1 MSLVYFD
8 GMDQYTTVAD
18 PTSSALVKFTHSL
31 GNQTTVATDPLPFF
45 PSQLYSYAR
54 IFGEDRVWRVPRADV
69 NVNGVQTYVIA
80 GAASTYSTLSSGYWT
95 TVNNLSKLSA
105 CTSITMGFKFKC
117 AHNQGT
123 SNPVNIG
130 AFSTSPN
137 FDVLATTWAINIENG
152 NNVYIRRLYST
163 TAQTTIPNVQWPTS
177 PSTFVENI
185 TGFVGTCN
193 FVRGVADNVQVTP
206 PINQLASNTIEI
218 QMTVEGKITVWINN
232 LFVGTITL
240 ANAALAADVQYVSA
254 GCGCIATQGQ
264 GGIQMY
270 SFHGHSDMYVL
281 NGLGGRNT
289 QRLGKV
295 KVVSRAP
302 KVDSAVQLT
311 RPDTA
316 ESNAAVVATKPPVFG
331 TSLTGI
337 KQGDTDLYASDA
349 FNFTNEQII
358 ATSISTTGYKTD
370 PTGNDIAPVL
380 SVSGTKYV
388 GNTNV
393 VPISNSSMKTEQ
405 HIYEVNPKTGLPFTK
420 SELDATTFGVTVV
433 AP

>member
-18 PTSSALVKFTHSL
+18 PTSTTLATFTHSL
-31 GNQTTVATDPLPFF
+31 GNQTTVATDPIPFY
-45 PSQLYSYAR
+45 PSMMYSYAR

-69 NVNGVQTYVIA
+69 SANGIQAYAIA
-80 GAASTYSTLSSGYWT
+80 GAASVFNALSSGYWT
-95 TVNNLSKLSA
+95 TVNNLSKLSV
-105 CTSITMGFKFKC
+105 CTSITMGFKFKF
-117 AHNQGT
+117 ASSQPN
-123 SNPVNIG
+123 NPVNIG
-130 AFSTSPN
+130 AFSTSPT
-137 FDVLATTWAINIENG
+137 FDSIPTTWGINIETG
-152 NNVYIRRLYST
+152 NNVYIRRLYSN
-163 TAQTTIPNVQWPTS
+163 AANNSFPNVAWANN
-177 PSTFVENI
+177 TFVENT

-193 FVRGVADNVQVTP
+193 FVRGASNVSGVTP
-206 PINQLASNTIEI
+206 PINQLASNTVEI

-240 ANAALAADVQYVSA
+240 AAPSSAADVQYVSA
-254 GCGCIATQGQ
+254 GCGCIPTTNQ
-264 GGIQMY
+264 GGIMMY

-281 NGLGGRNT
+281 NGLGNRNT
-289 QRLGKV
+289 TRLGKV
-295 KVVSRAP
+295 KVVSRVP

-358 ATSISTTGYKTD
+358 ATSVSTTGYKTD

-393 VPISNSSMKTEQ
+393 VPISNSQMKTEQ
-405 HIYEVNPKTGLPFTK
+405 YIYEVNPKTGLPFTK